1 MQLVVNR
8 TEEELQQNIIG
19 EQEVA
24 FACQFCNK
32 RKIMKIKDIEK
43 LVETCSKCPR

>member
-1 MQLVVNR
+1 MKLVVNR
-8 TEEELQQNIIG
+8 TDEELQDNIMG
-19 EQEVA
+19 EQEIGFV
-24 FACQFCNK
+24 CQYCNK